1 MPAESEKQAVAARI
15 AAAVKKGR
23 VKAVPGSPSAKMAK
37 SMTAKQLGHFSHT
50 KKGKRGAAGRP

>member
-23 VKAVPGSPSAKMAK
+23 VKARPGSPSAKMAK
-37 SMTAKQLGHFSHT
+37 SMTAKQIGHYTHQR
-50 KKGKRGAAGRP
+50 KGKR